1 MHVLRLPQIGSLFFG
16 FNFDA
21 QISMSLS
28 ALPLMITNFV
38 GSIIAYV
45 QAHH

>member
-1 MHVLRLPQIGSLFFG
+1 MHVLLPQIGSLFFG

-21 QISMSLS
+21 QISMSFS
-28 ALPLMITNFV
+28 ALPFTITNFV

-45 QAHH
+45 EAHN